1 MRNIIIFS
9 SRLFRVQQ
17 MTYWCSTLRGGCI
30 GEYCHHS
37 EELTG
42 NIGWSLERSDGG
54 GQYCTSIPRNDDSI
68 HQYIWPRATVF
79 TLLSCQLLSM
89 CHFSTVYPPH
99 IFQYVGGY
107 ILQVKRWHDNNEN
120 SRLGCLLWKGQKNLN
135 HKLNLNWI

>member
-54 GQYCTSIPRNDDSI
+54 GQYCTSILRNDDSI
-68 HQYIWPRATVF
+68 HRYIWPRTTVF

-89 CHFSTVYPPH
+89 CHFSTVYPPTYFPIRRGVH
-99 IFQYVGGY
+99 STKIDFSTMYPPTHWIIRGG
-107 ILQVKRWHDNNEN
+107 VDSAKMKHGE
-120 SRLGCLLWKGQKNLN
+120 
-135 HKLNLNWI
+135 KLTW